1 MIPNADLF
9 TAIIESTDAA
19 VISKDLEGTVL
30 SWNPGATGIL
40 GWTAEEM
47 IGQPI
52 RRIIPADRRDE
63 GDSII
68 ARIHRGES
76 VPRFETWRLH
86 KDGRLIPV
94 AILVSPVRDAS
105 GAIIGASKIARDMS
119 AEIAMRDTLA
129 RTEARFHL
137 LADNIAQLAWIAEA
151 DGEIHWYNK
160 RWFDYTG
167 TTLEEMRGW
176 GWRGAHHPDHVER
189 VVEHYSRCMATGETW
204 EDTFPLRSAAGD
216 YRWFLSRAVP
226 LRNASGA
233 VACWFGTNTD
243 ITEQRAAEHQI
254 TLLLREVQHRSK
266 NMLAIVQSIARQTS
280 KSGEDFVNRLER
292 RIAGLSANQDLLVSG
307 NWTPVPIH
315 ELVDA
320 QMAFLEDRAAQ
331 IDRAGPNLRVQASAA
346 EAIAMALH
354 EMATNAEKYGALSVP
369 DGRVEVRW
377 DLVASGDEEV
387 FRMTWCEYGG
397 PPVQEPPTR
406 GFGSRILEA
415 VPASKLNA
423 TIATEF
429 PVGGFR
435 WELTCPAGYVRDAGN
450 T

>member
-1 MIPNADLF
+1 LIPNADLF
-9 TAIIESTDAA
+9 AAIIESTDAA
-19 VISKDLEGTVL
+19 VVSKNLDGTVL
-30 SWNPGATGIL
+30 SWNPGATQIF

-47 IGQPI
+47 IGRSI
-52 RRIIPADRRDE
+52 RTVVPADRQDE
-63 GDSII
+63 EDAII

-119 AEIAMRDTLA
+119 AEIAVRDSLEQS
-129 RTEARFHL
+129 EARFHL
-137 LADNIAQLAWIAEA
+137 LADNIAQLAWIAES
-151 DGEIHWYNK
+151 DGGIFWYNK

-167 TTLEEMRGW
+167 MSLDAMQGW
-176 GWRGAHHPDHVER
+176 GWKAVHHPDHVER
-189 VVEHYSRCMATGETW
+189 VVEHFTRCIESGETW
-204 EDTFPLRSAAGD
+204 EDTFPLRGADGEF
-216 YRWFLSRAVP
+216 RWFLSRAVP
-226 LRNASGA
+226 LRDASGA
-233 VACWFGTNTD
+233 VECWFGTNTD

-280 KSGEDFVNRLER
+280 KSGEDFVDRLER

-331 IDRAGPNLRVQASAA
+331 IDRAGPNLRVRASAA

-369 DGRVEVRW
+369 EGRVEVRW

-387 FRMTWCEYGG
+387 FRMTWCERGG
-397 PPVQEPPTR
+397 PPVREPPTR

-429 PVGGFR
+429 PAEGFR
-435 WELTCPAGYVRDAGN
+435 WELTCPAGAVRDAESA
-450 T
+450 